1 MREKACRKRQLD
13 LASLPPLRR
22 GEGSFSLNDAET
34 STVVKVIA
42 SSVRKGNVL
51 EVDGKLCVVMKAENI
66 HPGKGTPVTHLD
78 MRRISDG
85 VKITERYRTTDQV
98 ERAYLEDKTYNYLYE
113 DDMGFNFMEP
123 ETFEQIQVPKDII
136 GDQSVYLQENM
147 PVSLSLHEGVPISAE
162 LPQRVTFEI
171 VEADPVVKGQ
181 TASSS
186 YKPAVLSN
194 GQRVMV
200 PPHISAGTRVVIM
213 TEDGSY
219 VERAK
224 D

>member
-1 MREKACRKRQLD
+1 M
-13 LASLPPLRR
+13 
-22 GEGSFSLNDAET
+22 
-34 STVVKVIA
+34 
-42 SSVRKGNVL
+42 
-51 EVDGKLCVVMKAENI
+51 
-66 HPGKGTPVTHLD
+66 
-78 MRRISDG
+78 
-85 VKITERYRTTDQV
+85 
-98 ERAYLEDKTYNYLYE
+98 
-113 DDMGFNFMEP
+113 
-123 ETFEQIQVPKDII
+123 PKEII

-147 PVSLSLHEGVPISAE
+147 AVSSACTRACRSSAE
-162 LPQRVTFEI
+162 LPARVTFEI

-186 YKPAVLSN
+186 YKPAMLSN

-200 PPHISAGTRVVIM
+200 PPHIGAGTRVVVM

>member
-1 MREKACRKRQLD
+1 VA
-13 LASLPPLRR
+13 
-22 GEGSFSLNDAET
+22 
-34 STVVKVIA
+34 KVIA

-51 EVDGKLCVVMKAENI
+51 DLDGKLVVVMKAENI

-113 DDMGFNFMEP
+113 DDMGYNFMEP
-123 ETFEQIQVPKDII
+123 ETFEQISVPKEIL
-136 GDQSVYLQENM
+136 GDGAVYLQENM
-147 PVSLSLHEGVPISAE
+147 PVNLSLHEGVPVSAE

-186 YKPAVLSN
+186 FKPAILSN

-200 PPHISAGTRVVIM
+200 PPHIQAGTRVVIM

>member
-1 MREKACRKRQLD
+1 M
-13 LASLPPLRR
+13 ASLPSLRAPAAKPANR
-22 GEGSFSLNDAET
+22 ER

-113 DDMGFNFMEP
+113 DDTGYTFMDP
-123 ETFEQIQVPKDII
+123 DTYDQITVPKDLL
-136 GDQSVYLQENM
+136 GDQSAYLQESM
-147 PVSLSLHEGVPISAE
+147 PVTLSLHEGVPVAIE
-162 LPQRVTFEI
+162 LPPRVTLGNRRGRSRRQGPDGLVI
-171 VEADPVVKGQ
+171 LQAGRALQ
-181 TASSS
+181 W
-186 YKPAVLSN
+186 PARD
-194 GQRVMV
+194 GAAAY
-200 PPHISAGTRVVIM
+200 PGGHAGRRL
-213 TEDGSY
+213 D
-219 VERAK
+219 R
-224 D
+224 

>member
-1 MREKACRKRQLD
+1 
-13 LASLPPLRR
+13 
-22 GEGSFSLNDAET
+22 
-34 STVVKVIA
+34 VVKVIA

-51 EVDGKLCVVMKAENI
+51 EVDGKLVVVMKAENI

-98 ERAYLEDKTYNYLYE
+98 ERAYLEDKSYNYLYE
-113 DDMGFNFMEP
+113 DDMGYNFMEP
-123 ETFEQIQVPKDII
+123 ETFEQISVPKEIL
-136 GDQSVYLQENM
+136 GDQAVYLQENM
-147 PVSLSLHEGVPISAE
+147 KVNISLHEGVPVAAE

-186 YKPAVLSN
+186 FKPAILSN

-200 PPHISAGTRVVIM
+200 PPHIQAGTRVVIM